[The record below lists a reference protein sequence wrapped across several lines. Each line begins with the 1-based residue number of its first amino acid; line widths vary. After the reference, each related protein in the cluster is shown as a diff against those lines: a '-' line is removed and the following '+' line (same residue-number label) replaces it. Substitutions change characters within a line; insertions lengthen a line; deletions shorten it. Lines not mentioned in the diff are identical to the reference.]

1 MNLTKRF
8 LLVLTVCLTSS
19 VLMAYAFGTVQYFTA
34 TYQGTDVKLEWRVD
48 DDTNIDQFEISRKR
62 PDETNFTRLNSVT
75 SNGTGSYTFIDD
87 KLYKSGQV
95 ATISYRLTSKSG
107 TTNAVYYT
115 SIANNPTA
123 VQRTWGSIKSMFK

>member
-1 MNLTKRF
+1 
-8 LLVLTVCLTSS
+8 
-19 VLMAYAFGTVQYFTA
+19 MAYAFGTVQYFTA

-95 ATISYRLTSKSG
+95 SFGES
-107 TTNAVYYT
+107 V
-115 SIANNPTA
+115 
-123 VQRTWGSIKSMFK
+123 